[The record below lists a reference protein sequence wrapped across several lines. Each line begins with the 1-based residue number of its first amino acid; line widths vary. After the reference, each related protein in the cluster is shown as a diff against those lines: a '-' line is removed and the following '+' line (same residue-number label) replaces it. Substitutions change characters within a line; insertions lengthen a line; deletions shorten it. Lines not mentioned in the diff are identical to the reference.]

1 VDNSSVDLNSAIGAM
16 SAIFGIWMLIAV
28 AIYVLTIW
36 FFWRI
41 LAKAGF
47 SGALALLNLIP
58 LGTFVILLILA
69 FGQWPNQRSIASAPA
84 QPAYSPPPATS

>member
-1 VDNSSVDLNSAIGAM
+1 MNSALGAI
-16 SAIFGIWMLIAV
+16 SAFIGIWSLIVLA
-28 AIYVLTIW
+28 AYVFCIW
-36 FFWRI
+36 LFWRI

-47 SGALALLNLIP
+47 NGALSLLNLIP

-69 FGQWPNQRSIASAPA
+69 FGQWPNQHSIASAPA